1 MRRFIPF
8 VFATAVVLVAIR
20 MLTVMHAGTAIR
32 AKLAEVDWR
41 VLGEWCEEPVE
52 TPEVTA

>member
-41 VLGEWCEEPVE
+41 VLGEWGEEPVE